1 MYLLLTY
8 LNYLPTY
15 LCNQL
20 MYLLIYVANL
30 QNFQFAKVTYDDQ
43 KVQMNIFFRF

>member
-15 LCNQL
+15 LCNQ
-20 MYLLIYVANL
+20 YLLVYVTNL
-30 QNFQFAKVTYDDQ
+30 QTFQFAKVIYDVQ
-43 KVQMNIFFRF
+43 KV